1 LQLSKQERVTGF
13 VYDKGFMSSS
23 VTVSWLIVMTKIV
36 RVGVT
41 FPPELLKDLDEII
54 DDIGYESRS
63 KAIQDAVTSFV
74 TEQKLLKKEKGKK
87 AGVLV
92 MVYDHDVKGLEDD
105 LIEAQHHH
113 RNVINSVL
121 HVHLSE
127 QECLEAVAVKGDAED
142 IRKLAQELATR
153 KGVKQVRSTIVSS

>member
-1 LQLSKQERVTGF
+1 LG
-13 VYDKGFMSSS
+13 YDKGFMNSS
-23 VTVSWLIVMTKIV
+23 VTVSWLSVMTKIV

-63 KAIQDAVTSFV
+63 KAIQDAVTAFV

-127 QECLEAVAVKGDAED
+127 KECLEAVAVKGEAED

>member
-1 LQLSKQERVTGF
+1 
-13 VYDKGFMSSS
+13 MP
-23 VTVSWLIVMTKIV
+23 KIV

-41 FPPELLKDLDEII
+41 FAPKLLKDLDETIEEM
-54 DDIGYESRS
+54 GYESRS

-74 TEQKLLKKEKGKK
+74 TEQRLLRKQNGKK

-92 MVYDHDVKGLEDD
+92 MVYDHDVKGLEDE

-121 HVHLSE
+121 HVHLSDK
-127 QECLEAVAVKGDAED
+127 ECLEAVAVKGEAED
-142 IRKLAQELATR
+142 IRKLAQELATK

>member
-1 LQLSKQERVTGF
+1 
-13 VYDKGFMSSS
+13 MS
-23 VTVSWLIVMTKIV
+23 KIV

-41 FPPELLKDLDEII
+41 FPPELLKDLDKITEEM
-54 DDIGYESRS
+54 GYESRS
-63 KAIQDAVTSFV
+63 KAIQDAVSSFI
-74 TEQKLLKKEKGKK
+74 TDQRLIHEQKGKK

-105 LIEAQHHH
+105 LIESQHHH
-113 RNVINSVL
+113 RNIINAVL
-121 HVHLSE
+121 HVHLSDK
-127 QECLEAVAVKGDAED
+127 ECLEAVAVKGEAED

>member
-1 LQLSKQERVTGF
+1 
-13 VYDKGFMSSS
+13 
-23 VTVSWLIVMTKIV
+23 MTKIV

-41 FPPELLKDLDEII
+41 FPPELLKDLDNVAEEM
-54 DDIGYESRS
+54 GYESRS
-63 KAIQDAVTSFV
+63 KAIQDAVTSFI
-74 TEQKLLKKEKGKK
+74 TDQRLLHEQKGKK

-105 LIEAQHHH
+105 LIESQHHH
-113 RNVINSVL
+113 RDVINSVL
-121 HVHLSE
+121 HVHLSDR
-127 QECLEAVAVKGDAED
+127 ECLEAVAVKGEAED

>member
-1 LQLSKQERVTGF
+1 
-13 VYDKGFMSSS
+13 MSNALKIKWRS
-23 VTVSWLIVMTKIV
+23 IMTKIV

-41 FPPELLKDLDEII
+41 FPPELLSELDEII

-63 KAIQDAVTSFV
+63 KAIQDAVTLFV
-74 TEQKLLKKEKGKK
+74 TEQKLLHKQEGKK

-105 LIEAQHHH
+105 LIDSQHHH

-121 HVHLSE
+121 HVHLSDK
-127 QECLEAVAVKGDAED
+127 ECLEAVAVKGQAKD
-142 IRKLAQELATR
+142 IQKLAQELATR
-153 KGVKQVRSTIVSS
+153 KGVKQVRSTIVSA

>member
-1 LQLSKQERVTGF
+1 
-13 VYDKGFMSSS
+13 
-23 VTVSWLIVMTKIV
+23 MTKIV

-74 TEQKLLKKEKGKK
+74 TEQKLLKKQKGKK

-92 MVYDHDVKGLEDD
+92 MVYDHDVKGLEDE

-127 QECLEAVAVKGDAED
+127 QECLEAVAVKGEAED

>member
-1 LQLSKQERVTGF
+1 
-13 VYDKGFMSSS
+13 
-23 VTVSWLIVMTKIV
+23 MTKIV

-41 FPPELLKDLDEII
+41 FPPELLKELDETIEEM
-54 DDIGYESRS
+54 GYESRS
-63 KAIQDAVTSFV
+63 KAIQDAVSSFI
-74 TEQKLLKKEKGKK
+74 TEQRVLHKEKGTK

-105 LIEAQHHH
+105 LIESQHHH
-113 RNVINSVL
+113 RNIINAVL
-121 HVHLSE
+121 HVHLSDK
-127 QECLEAVAVKGDAED
+127 ECLEAVAVKGEAED

>member
-1 LQLSKQERVTGF
+1 
-13 VYDKGFMSSS
+13 
-23 VTVSWLIVMTKIV
+23 MTKIV

-41 FPPELLKDLDEII
+41 FPPELLKDLDNVAEEM
-54 DDIGYESRS
+54 GYESRS
-63 KAIQDAVTSFV
+63 KAIQDAVTSFI
-74 TEQKLLKKEKGKK
+74 TDQRLFHEQKGKK

-105 LIEAQHHH
+105 LIESQHHH
-113 RNVINSVL
+113 RDVINSVL
-121 HVHLSE
+121 HVHLSDR
-127 QECLEAVAVKGDAED
+127 ECLEAVAVKGEAED

>member
-1 LQLSKQERVTGF
+1 
-13 VYDKGFMSSS
+13 
-23 VTVSWLIVMTKIV
+23 MTKIV

-41 FPPELLKDLDEII
+41 FPPELLKDLDDII
-54 DDIGYESRS
+54 QEIGYDSRS

-74 TEQKLLKKEKGKK
+74 TEQRLLHREKGKK

-105 LIEAQHHH
+105 LIESQHHH

-121 HVHLSE
+121 HVHLSDR
-127 QECLEAVAVKGDAED
+127 ECLEAIAVKGDAED
-142 IRKLAQELATR
+142 IRSLTQELTTR

>member
-1 LQLSKQERVTGF
+1 
-13 VYDKGFMSSS
+13 
-23 VTVSWLIVMTKIV
+23 MTKIV

-41 FPPELLKDLDEII
+41 FPPDLLKELDETIE
-54 DDIGYESRS
+54 DMGYESRS
-63 KAIQDAVTSFV
+63 KAIQDAVSSFI
-74 TEQKLLKKEKGKK
+74 TEQRVLHKEQGTK

-105 LIEAQHHH
+105 LIESQHHH
-113 RNVINSVL
+113 RNIINAVL
-121 HVHLSE
+121 HVHLSDK
-127 QECLEAVAVKGDAED
+127 ECLEAVAVKGKAKD

>member
-1 LQLSKQERVTGF
+1 
-13 VYDKGFMSSS
+13 
-23 VTVSWLIVMTKIV
+23 MTKIV

-54 DDIGYESRS
+54 GEIGYESRS
-63 KAIQDAVTSFV
+63 KAIQDAVTLFV
-74 TEQKLLKKEKGKK
+74 TEQKLLHKQKGKK

-105 LIEAQHHH
+105 LIESQHHH

-121 HVHLSE
+121 HVHLSDK
-127 QECLEAVAVKGDAED
+127 ECLEAVAVKGDADD
-142 IRKLAQELATR
+142 IKELAQELATR

>member
-1 LQLSKQERVTGF
+1 
-13 VYDKGFMSSS
+13 
-23 VTVSWLIVMTKIV
+23 MTKIV

-74 TEQKLLKKEKGKK
+74 TEQKLLKKQKGKK

-92 MVYDHDVKGLEDD
+92 MVYDHDVKGLEDE

-127 QECLEAVAVKGDAED
+127 QECLEAVAVKGEAED
-142 IRKLAQELATR
+142 IRKLAHKLAIR

>member
-1 LQLSKQERVTGF
+1 
-13 VYDKGFMSSS
+13 
-23 VTVSWLIVMTKIV
+23 MTKIV

-41 FPPELLKDLDEII
+41 FPPELLTEFDEII

-63 KAIQDAVTSFV
+63 KAIQDAVSMFV
-74 TEQKLLKKEKGKK
+74 TEQKLLHKQEGKK

-105 LIEAQHHH
+105 LVDSQHHH

-121 HVHLSE
+121 HVHLSDK
-127 QECLEAVAVKGDAED
+127 ECLEAVAVKGNAKD
-142 IRKLAQELATR
+142 IQKLAQEMATR
-153 KGVKQVRSTIVSS
+153 KGVKQLRSTIVSA

>member
-1 LQLSKQERVTGF
+1 
-13 VYDKGFMSSS
+13 
-23 VTVSWLIVMTKIV
+23 MTKIV

-41 FPPELLKDLDEII
+41 FPPELLKELDEII
-54 DDIGYESRS
+54 GDMGYESRS
-63 KAIQDAVTSFV
+63 KAIQDAVASFI
-74 TEQKLLKKEKGKK
+74 TEQRLLRKEKGKK

-105 LIEAQHHH
+105 LIESQHHH
-113 RNVINSVL
+113 RNIINSVL
-121 HVHLSE
+121 HVHLSDK
-127 QECLEAVAVKGDAED
+127 ECLEAVAVKGEAED

>member
-1 LQLSKQERVTGF
+1 
-13 VYDKGFMSSS
+13 
-23 VTVSWLIVMTKIV
+23 MTKIV

-41 FPPELLKDLDEII
+41 FPPELLKELDETIEEM
-54 DDIGYESRS
+54 GYESRS
-63 KAIQDAVTSFV
+63 KAIQDAVASFI
-74 TEQKLLKKEKGKK
+74 TEQRVLHKEKGNK

-105 LIEAQHHH
+105 LIESQHHH
-113 RNVINSVL
+113 RNIINAVL
-121 HVHLSE
+121 HVHLSDK
-127 QECLEAVAVKGDAED
+127 ECLEAVAVKGEAED